1 MGVWIEITMVMAFIG
16 FVSVAPLVGVW
27 IEIAKDPFVSHVKV
41 VAPLVGVWIEIAYL
55 KQVYW
60 TRMSLPTREYG
71 LKLLSP
77 AQ

>member
-1 MGVWIEITMVMAFIG
+1 MGIG
-16 FVSVAPLVGVW
+16 FKIVAPLVGVW
-27 IEIAKDPFVSHVKV
+27 IEISIDCDLLTDYK

-60 TRMSLPTREYG
+60 TRMSLPTREYV

-77 AQ
+77 VQ

>member
-16 FVSVAPLVGVW
+16 FVS
-27 IEIAKDPFVSHVKV
+27 